1 MNVEPANW
9 AAPPTKSDVPL
20 GNALRRLFYARD
32 RELSPELEQL
42 LRRLTR

>member
-9 AAPPTKSDVPL
+9 AAPPIKCDVPL

-32 RELSPELEQL
+32 REPPAELDRL
-42 LRRLTR
+42 LRRLMR